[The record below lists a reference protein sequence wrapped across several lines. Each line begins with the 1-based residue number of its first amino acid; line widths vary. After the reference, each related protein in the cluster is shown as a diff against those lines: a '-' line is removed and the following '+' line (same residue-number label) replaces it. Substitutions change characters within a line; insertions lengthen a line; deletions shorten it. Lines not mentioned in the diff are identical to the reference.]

1 MTATA
6 GSNRRSTRWGL
17 VMTLQTLWCW
27 VARCGTRLCTVHLC
41 DLFFSEAGSRTSKS
55 WGCAGR
61 RGSSAWGKWVGWVTN
76 HQASG
81 LCQTSLLDTHLII
94 SLCALTLLTAGIEL
108 VSEVT
113 DTELQAATGARPD
126 LPEGITVAYTIPAEV
141 RMAEHSTESQVFIR
155 LFFTDK
161 KMCLILIIKFLLFC
175 VCLNQSSTSGDT
187 VEDTEQSLEELMAQM
202 KKM

>member
-1 MTATA
+1 M
-6 GSNRRSTRWGL
+6 
-17 VMTLQTLWCW
+17 
-27 VARCGTRLCTVHLC
+27 
-41 DLFFSEAGSRTSKS
+41 
-55 WGCAGR
+55 
-61 RGSSAWGKWVGWVTN
+61 
-76 HQASG
+76 
-81 LCQTSLLDTHLII
+81 
-94 SLCALTLLTAGIEL
+94 
-108 VSEVT
+108 T